1 MNSLAIPPDILKI
14 PYMLKPIH
22 LSISEHDDLMML
34 ELLNLL
40 IDTIFYAARYSLE
53 SHSWIS

>member
-1 MNSLAIPPDILKI
+1 
-14 PYMLKPIH
+14 MLKPIH
-22 LSISEHDDLMML
+22 LSISDHDDLMML